1 METFHTIINRRSI
14 RKYQFRKIEDEKI
27 SRLLKAAM
35 YAPSAMNL
43 QPWHFIVINNEN
55 VIEETVKS
63 IPHAEMIKQSGNA
76 ILVCGDASLEK
87 NESWLIQNCS
97 AAVQNILLAAYDM
110 QLGSCWIAV
119 HGMPEVVRNLVKQFN
134 LPQNIIPIALVA
146 LGYPDEVVKTEER
159 FIQEKVHFNKW

>member
-27 SRLLKAAM
+27 SKLLKAAM

-55 VIEETVKS
+55 VLEETVKS
-63 IPHAEMIKQSGNA
+63 ISHAEMIKQSGNA

-97 AAVQNILLAAYDM
+97 ASVQNLLLAAYDM

-119 HGMPEVVRNLVKQFN
+119 HGMPDVLRNLVKQFN

-146 LGYPDEVVKTEER
+146 LGYPDEVVKSEDR
-159 FIQEKVHFNKW
+159 FIQEKIHFNKW

>member
-14 RKYQFRKIEDEKI
+14 RKYKLKKIEDDKI
-27 SRLLKAAM
+27 SKLLKAAM

-55 VIEETVKS
+55 VLEETAKS

-159 FIQEKVHFNKW
+159 FIQEKIHLNKW

>member
-14 RKYQFRKIEDEKI
+14 RKYKFKKIEDEKI
-27 SRLLKAAM
+27 NLLLKAAM

-43 QPWHFIVINNEN
+43 QPWHFVVINSERVLN
-55 VIEETVKS
+55 ETVKS

-76 ILVCGDASLEK
+76 ILVCGDCSLEK

-97 AAVQNILLAAYDM
+97 AAVQNILLTAYDM

-119 HGMPEVVRNLVKQFN
+119 HGMTDVVNNLVKQFN
-134 LPQNIIPIALVA
+134 LPSNIIPIALIA
-146 LGYPDEVVKTEER
+146 LGYPDEEVKAEDR
-159 FIQEKVHFNKW
+159 FDKNKIHFNKW